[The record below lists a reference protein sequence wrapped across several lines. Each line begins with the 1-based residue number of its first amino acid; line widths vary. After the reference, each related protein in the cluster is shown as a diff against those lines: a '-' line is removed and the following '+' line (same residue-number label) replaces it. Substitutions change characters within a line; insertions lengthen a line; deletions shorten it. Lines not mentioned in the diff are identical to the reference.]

1 MNRFFSKSYKEL
13 FIASFVFAALF
24 AALEIIGLYIPKGAN
39 IYDLYRCMLLS
50 FMCAFGAGFLL
61 VCVILSFL
69 RLRKQNRKAGF
80 DALFA
85 IDVLLN
91 ALVLSNA
98 VIFMIKAVQRI
109 IGAL

>member
-13 FIASFVFAALF
+13 FIASFVLAAIF
-24 AALEIIGLYIPKGAN
+24 AALELIGLYFPKGAN

-50 FMCAFGAGFLL
+50 IMCAFGACFLL
-61 VCVILSFL
+61 VFVILSYP
-69 RLRKQNRKAGF
+69 RLRKQNKKAGF

-85 IDVLLN
+85 TDVLLN

-109 IGAL
+109 TDAV